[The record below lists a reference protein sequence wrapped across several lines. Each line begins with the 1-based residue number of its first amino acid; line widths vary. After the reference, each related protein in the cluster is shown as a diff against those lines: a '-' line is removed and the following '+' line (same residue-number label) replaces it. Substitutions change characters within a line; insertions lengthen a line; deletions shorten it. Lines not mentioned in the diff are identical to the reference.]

1 MFVVKKNQFLD
12 VEKTWICVGQFF
24 WGGECYLVLA
34 CLSPGYYE
42 QAKKIDG
49 RAQHEIRME
58 KGWASRCWRFLPVV
72 SFRLFYFCYPPQDG
86 NVNVRRPFVFRPMD
100 PTPARKRRGGSKM
113 PTSTVS
119 TTAILKRNSK
129 VIPAERESS
138 LIFFDR
144 LRSNRARSKHNT
156 ITQQSHR
163 RFCAV
168 SRCCMPTGSPLRGE
182 SKQASERLT
191 RPQRHATHSTPSKFV
206 AAPSAAWCHARNW
219 TDPFVGN
226 GFIGPR
232 KETHR
237 VEIKK
242 SKAKSFFCL
251 LADTNKWHSMKATRL
266 SP

>member
-34 CLSPGYYE
+34 CLCPGYYE

-138 LIFFDR
+138 SIFFRPAAVESSEIETQHNYTAIAPPILCRFEMLHANR
-144 LRSNRARSKHNT
+144 LA
-156 ITQQSHR
+156 ITR
-163 RFCAV
+163 RIEASIGTTYTTAETCNPFDAVEIRGCPFGRVV
-168 SRCCMPTGSPLRGE
+168 SRTELNRSLRRKWVHWTEKGNP
-182 SKQASERLT
+182 SSRNKKNR
-191 RPQRHATHSTPSKFV
+191 RQRVFFV
-206 AAPSAAWCHARNW
+206 C
-219 TDPFVGN
+219 
-226 GFIGPR
+226 
-232 KETHR
+232 
-237 VEIKK
+237 
-242 SKAKSFFCL
+242 
-251 LADTNKWHSMKATRL
+251 
-266 SP
+266 